1 MLSVFITT
9 VKTNF
14 PIFNIDP
21 QKDAAL
27 LMENQITIPKSS
39 LDFLSLLKENN
50 NKPWFEIH
58 KPEYLIELNHI
69 ETFAGSLLLELS
81 KTDVLETAS
90 GKKSVYR
97 IYRDIR
103 FSKDKTPFKTFWGGS
118 YTRATKERRG
128 GYYFHL
134 EKGNSFL
141 AGGFWGPN
149 AADLKRIRA
158 EFGHDSQTMQKI
170 VQSESF
176 ISTFGTL
183 QGEQLKT
190 APKGYDI
197 NHEAIDLLR
206 YKSFLLIRRFTDEEV
221 LSPLFQEQALTTFK
235 NMRPFFDYMSE
246 ILTTDINGV
255 SIL

>member
-1 MLSVFITT
+1 
-9 VKTNF
+9 
-14 PIFNIDP
+14 
-21 QKDAAL
+21 
-27 LMENQITIPKSS
+27 MENSTIIPKSS
-39 LDFLSLLKENN
+39 LDFLTQLKENN
-50 NKPWFEIH
+50 NKPWFEAN
-58 KPEYLIELNHI
+58 KPKYLIELNHI
-69 ETFAGSLLLELS
+69 EKFAGALLHELS

-128 GYYFHL
+128 GYYFHI
-134 EKGNSFL
+134 EAGNSFF

-149 AADLKRIRA
+149 TADLKRIRS
-158 EFGHDSQTMQKI
+158 EFAHDAQPMQKI
-170 VQSESF
+170 LSSKSF
-176 ISTFGTL
+176 VSNFGTL

-190 APKGYDI
+190 APKGFDV

-206 YKSFLLIRRFTDEEV
+206 YKQFLVIKRFTDDEV
-221 LSPLFQEQALTTFK
+221 LSPNFLEQALETFK

-246 ILTTDINGV
+246 VLTTDINGASV
-255 SIL
+255 L

>member
-1 MLSVFITT
+1 M
-9 VKTNF
+9 KN
-14 PIFNIDP
+14 NIVIP
-21 QKDAAL
+21 Q
-27 LMENQITIPKSS
+27 SS
-39 LDFLSLLKENN
+39 LDFLVQLKQNN
-50 NKPWFEIH
+50 NKPWFEEN
-58 KPEYLIELNHI
+58 KPQYLKELNHI
-69 ETFAGSLLLELS
+69 ETFAGALLAELS
-81 KTDVLETAS
+81 KTDVLETSS

-118 YTRATKERRG
+118 FTRATSARRG

-134 EKGNSFL
+134 EKGNSFF

-149 AADLKRIRA
+149 AADLKRIRS
-158 EFGHDSQTMQKI
+158 EFAHDAKPMQKI
-170 VQSESF
+170 LQSKTF
-176 ISTFGTL
+176 IKTFGAL

-206 YKSFLLIRRFTDEEV
+206 YKQFLIIKRFTDEEV
-221 LSPLFQEQALTTFK
+221 LSPLFLEQALETCK

-246 ILTTDINGV
+246 ILSTDINGASV
-255 SIL
+255 L

>member
-1 MLSVFITT
+1 MKNNSI
-9 VKTNF
+9 
-14 PIFNIDP
+14 
-21 QKDAAL
+21 
-27 LMENQITIPKSS
+27 IPKSS
-39 LDFLSLLKENN
+39 LDFLSQLKENN
-50 NKPWFEIH
+50 NKPWFETN
-58 KPEYLIELNHI
+58 KPKYLKELNHI
-69 ETFAGSLLLELS
+69 EDFAGALLQELS

-118 YTRATKERRG
+118 FTRATNARRG

-134 EKGNSFL
+134 EQGNSFF

-149 AADLKRIRA
+149 AADLKRIRS
-158 EFGHDSQTMQKI
+158 EFAHDAKPFQKI
-170 VQSESF
+170 VDSKSF
-176 ISTFGTL
+176 VNTFGTL

-190 APKGYDI
+190 APKGFDS

-206 YKSFLLIRRFTDEEV
+206 YKQFLVIKRFTDDEV
-221 LSPLFQEQALTTFK
+221 LSSDFLEQALETCK

-246 ILTTDINGV
+246 VLSTDINGAL
-255 SIL
+255 IL

>member
-1 MLSVFITT
+1 
-9 VKTNF
+9 
-14 PIFNIDP
+14 
-21 QKDAAL
+21 
-27 LMENQITIPKSS
+27 MENQITIPKSS
-39 LDFLSLLKENN
+39 LDFLLQLKTNN
-50 NKPWFEIH
+50 NKPWFETY
-58 KPEYLIELNHI
+58 KTTYLNELNHI
-69 ETFAGSLLLELS
+69 ENFAGALLQELS

-118 YTRATKERRG
+118 YTRATAARRG

-134 EKGNSFL
+134 EQGNSFV

-149 AADLKRIRA
+149 AADLKRIRS
-158 EFGHDSQTMQKI
+158 EFAHDPKSMKKI
-170 VQSESF
+170 LNSKSF
-176 ISTFGTL
+176 VNTFGTL

-190 APKGYDI
+190 APKGFDV

-206 YKSFLLIRRFTDEEV
+206 YKQFLVMKRFTDDEV
-221 LSPLFQEQALTTFK
+221 LSPDFLEQALETFK

-246 ILTTDINGV
+246 ILTIDINGASV
-255 SIL
+255 L

>member
-1 MLSVFITT
+1 
-9 VKTNF
+9 
-14 PIFNIDP
+14 
-21 QKDAAL
+21 
-27 LMENQITIPKSS
+27 MENPITIPKSS
-39 LDFLSLLKENN
+39 LDFLQQLKLNN
-50 NKPWFEIH
+50 NKPWFDEH

-69 ETFAGSLLLELS
+69 QNFADALLKALS
-81 KTDVLETAS
+81 KTDVLENAS

-118 YTRATKERRG
+118 YTRATAARRG

-158 EFGHDSQTMQKI
+158 EFDLDPETFQKI
-170 VQSESF
+170 LNSKSF
-176 ISTFGTL
+176 KNTFGTL

-190 APKGYDI
+190 TPKGFDP
-197 NHEAIDLLR
+197 NHPAIDLLR
-206 YKSFLLIRRFTDEEV
+206 FKQFLIMKHFTDDEV
-221 LSPLFQEQALTTFK
+221 LSYEFLGQALETFK

-246 ILTTDINGV
+246 VLTTDTNGV